1 MVSPVINALRQ
12 AALGGKEVAVLMELK
27 ARFDEERNVSYA
39 QELEAAGCSVA
50 YGLIGLKTHCKCMLV
65 VRKEKRAEPALRTYV
80 HIGTGNYNPV
90 TAGLYSDFS
99 LFSCD
104 PHLGRD
110 VMDVFKHL
118 TGLHKQ
124 NAVGGY
130 RKLLVAQ
137 VSPVDFKGF
146 PCIFFFA

>member
-1 MVSPVINALRQ
+1 MYFLLCR
-12 AALGGKEVAVLMELK
+12 
-27 ARFDEERNVSYA
+27 
-39 QELEAAGCSVA
+39 
-50 YGLIGLKTHCKCMLV
+50 
-65 VRKEKRAEPALRTYV
+65 YV

-104 PHLGRD
+104 PLLGRD

-118 TGLHKQ
+118 TGLHRQ

-137 VSPVDFKGF
+137 VFMRRQFVEMIDAEIAHAREGRHAAILLKVNGLDDRELVSKLYVITISLSLLFDYDRIPRNAKY
-146 PCIFFFA
+146 